1 MRGQWGHV
9 AGGGLGQM
17 VRASCGAVGLVQQEV
32 WNCWF
37 HFPHL
42 SKCQVL
48 SRINKLMLESN
59 PFSPILISGPIL
71 GGHWPNS
78 LL

>member
-1 MRGQWGHV
+1 MWLEVGWARWSEPPVG
-9 AGGGLGQM
+9 
-17 VRASCGAVGLVQQEV
+17 RVGLVQQEV

-42 SKCQVL
+42 TKCQVL